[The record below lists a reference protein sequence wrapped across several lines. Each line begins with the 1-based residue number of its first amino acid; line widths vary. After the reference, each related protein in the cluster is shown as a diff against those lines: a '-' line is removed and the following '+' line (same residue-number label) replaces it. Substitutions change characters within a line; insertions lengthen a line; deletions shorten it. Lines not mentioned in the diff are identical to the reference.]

1 MNHLTGMKI
10 TIEVGEESISYEL
23 SDQQAMIFFSQPPGL
38 DVSLEEIEAMH
49 IRRCLAEA
57 ARRGFTHRHAGKLLG
72 ISPKTLSSKRKKYG
86 IEV

>member
-1 MNHLTGMKI
+1 MNTRTGMKI

-23 SDQQAMIFFSQPPGL
+23 TDQQAIMFFSQPPGL
-38 DVSLEEIEAMH
+38 DVSLEEIEATH

-57 ARRGFTHRHAGKLLG
+57 ARRGFTHRHAAKLLG
-72 ISPKTLSSKRKKYG
+72 ISRKTLSAKRKKYQ